1 VGSKFLDGEGYAVN
15 MSNQIETTITVQLEN
30 RDRKSVALRIF
41 LVVPM
46 AIFIS
51 AFTAWSG
58 STEASTF
65 LSGLLFLPVVLALVF
80 RGIYPSYILDFNRSL
95 LALSTRVSAYIFL
108 LNDNYPSI
116 EESADVKITF
126 PDVEGGAKLERYLPL
141 AKWFL
146 AIPLYLVG
154 FVYVIYGLAVLV
166 FAWFTILFTGRMP
179 ADSAEVL
186 LGVTQYWNRVYGYAF
201 LLVTD
206 EYPSFSL

>member
-1 VGSKFLDGEGYAVN
+1 
-15 MSNQIETTITVQLEN
+15 MSNQIETVVTVQLEN
-30 RDRKSVALRIF
+30 RDRKSVLLRIF

-65 LSGLLFLPVVLALVF
+65 LSGLLFLPVLLALVF
-80 RGIYPSYILDFNRSL
+80 RGIYPSYILNFNRSL
-95 LALSTRVSAYIFL
+95 LSLSTRVTAYILL
-108 LNDNYPSI
+108 LNDKYPSI

-126 PDVEGGAKLERYLPL
+126 PDVEGGAKLNRYMPL
-141 AKWFL
+141 VKWLL
-146 AIPLYLVG
+146 AVPLYLVG
-154 FVYVIYGLAVLV
+154 LVYTIYGIAVLI
-166 FAWFTILFTGRMP
+166 FTWFTILFTGKMP
-179 ADSAEVL
+179 AFSADVL
-186 LGVTQYWNRVYGYAF
+186 LGVTKYWNRVYGYAF

>member
-1 VGSKFLDGEGYAVN
+1 
-15 MSNQIETTITVQLEN
+15 MSNQIETVVTVQLDN

-58 STEASTF
+58 SAEASTF
-65 LSGLLFLPVVLALVF
+65 LSGLLFLPVLLALVF
-80 RGIYPSYILDFNRSL
+80 RGIYPSYVLDFNRSL
-95 LALSTRVSAYIFL
+95 LALSTRVTAYILL
-108 LNDNYPSI
+108 LNDKYPSI
-116 EESADVKITF
+116 EESDDVKITF
-126 PDVEGGAKLERYLPL
+126 PDVEGGAKLNRYLPL
-141 AKWFL
+141 VKWLL
-146 AIPLYLVG
+146 ALPLYIVG
-154 FVYVIYGLAVLV
+154 VVYVFYGLAVLI
-166 FAWFTILFTGRMP
+166 FTWFTILFTGKMP
-179 ADSAEVL
+179 AFSADVL

>member
-1 VGSKFLDGEGYAVN
+1 
-15 MSNQIETTITVQLEN
+15 MSNQIETTITVQLDN
-30 RDRKSVALRIF
+30 RDRKSVLLRIF

-65 LSGLLFLPVVLALVF
+65 LSGLLFVPVLLALVF

-95 LALSTRVSAYIFL
+95 LSLSTRVTAYILL
-108 LNDNYPSI
+108 LNDKYPSI

-126 PDVEGGAKLERYLPL
+126 PDVEGGAKLNRYMPL
-141 AKWFL
+141 VKWIL
-146 AIPLYLVG
+146 AVPLYFVGLV
-154 FVYVIYGLAVLV
+154 YTIYGIAVLI
-166 FAWFTILFTGRMP
+166 FTWFTILFTGKMP
-179 ADSAEVL
+179 AFSGEVL
-186 LGVTQYWNRVYGYAF
+186 LGVTKYWNRVYGYAF

>member
-1 VGSKFLDGEGYAVN
+1 
-15 MSNQIETTITVQLEN
+15 MSNQIETVVTVQLEN
-30 RDRKSVALRIF
+30 RDRKSVLLRIF

-65 LSGLLFLPVVLALVF
+65 LSGLLFLPVLLALVF

-95 LALSTRVSAYIFL
+95 LSLSTRVTAYILL
-108 LNDNYPSI
+108 LNDKYPSI
-116 EESADVKITF
+116 EESEDVKITF
-126 PDVEGGAKLERYLPL
+126 PDIEGGAKLNRYMPL
-141 AKWFL
+141 VKWLL
-146 AIPLYLVG
+146 AVQLYLVG
-154 FVYVIYGLAVLV
+154 LVYTIYGIAVLI
-166 FAWFTILFTGRMP
+166 FTWFTILFTGKMP
-179 ADSAEVL
+179 AFSADVL
-186 LGVTQYWNRVYGYAF
+186 LGVTKYWNRVYGYAF

>member
-1 VGSKFLDGEGYAVN
+1 
-15 MSNQIETTITVQLEN
+15 MSNQIETVVTVQLEN
-30 RDRKSVALRIF
+30 RDRKSVLLRIF

-65 LSGLLFLPVVLALVF
+65 LSGLLFLPVLLALVF

-95 LALSTRVSAYIFL
+95 LSLSTRVTAYILL
-108 LNDNYPSI
+108 LNDKYPSI

-126 PDVEGGAKLERYLPL
+126 PDVEGGAKLNRYMPL
-141 AKWFL
+141 VKWLL
-146 AIPLYLVG
+146 AVPLYLVG
-154 FVYVIYGLAVLV
+154 LVYTIYGIAVLI
-166 FAWFTILFTGRMP
+166 FTWFTILSTGKMP
-179 ADSAEVL
+179 AFSADVL
-186 LGVTQYWNRVYGYAF
+186 MGVTKYWNRVYGYAF

>member
-1 VGSKFLDGEGYAVN
+1 
-15 MSNQIETTITVQLEN
+15 MSNQIETDVIVQLDN
-30 RDRKSVALRIF
+30 RDRQSVALRIF

-80 RGIYPSYILDFNRSL
+80 RGIYPSYILNFNRSL
-95 LALSTRVSAYIFL
+95 LSLSTRVTAYVLL
-108 LNDNYPSI
+108 LNDKYPSI
-116 EESADVKITF
+116 EESDDVKITF
-126 PDVEGGAKLERYLPL
+126 PDVSGGEKLNRYLPL
-141 AKWFL
+141 VKWIL
-146 AIPLYLVG
+146 ALPLYLLGV
-154 FVYVIYGLAVLV
+154 VYTFYGVAVLI
-166 FAWFTILFTGRMP
+166 FTWFTILFTGKMP
-179 ADSAEVL
+179 AFSADVL
-186 LGVTQYWNRVYGYAF
+186 LGVTKYWNRVYGYAF

>member
-1 VGSKFLDGEGYAVN
+1 
-15 MSNQIETTITVQLEN
+15 MSNQIETVITVQLDN

-65 LSGLLFLPVVLALVF
+65 LSGLLFLPVLLALVF

-95 LALSTRVSAYIFL
+95 LALSTRVTAYILL
-108 LNDNYPSI
+108 LNDKYPSI
-116 EESADVKITF
+116 EESEDVKITF
-126 PDVEGGAKLERYLPL
+126 PDVEGGAKLNRYMPL
-141 AKWFL
+141 VKWLL
-146 AIPLYLVG
+146 AVPLYIVG
-154 FVYVIYGLAVLV
+154 VVYVFYGLAVLI
-166 FAWFTILFTGRMP
+166 FTWFTILFTGKMP
-179 ADSAEVL
+179 AFSGEVL

>member
-1 VGSKFLDGEGYAVN
+1 
-15 MSNQIETTITVQLEN
+15 MSNQIETVVTVQLDG

-58 STEASTF
+58 SAEASTF
-65 LSGLLFLPVVLALVF
+65 LSGLLFVPVLLALVF

-95 LALSTRVSAYIFL
+95 LALSTRVTAYVLL
-108 LNDNYPSI
+108 LNDKYPSI
-116 EESADVKITF
+116 EENEDVKITF
-126 PDVEGGAKLERYLPL
+126 PDVEGGAKLNRYLPL
-141 AKWFL
+141 VKWLL
-146 AIPLYLVG
+146 ALPLYIVG
-154 FVYVIYGLAVLV
+154 FVYTIYGVAVLI
-166 FAWFTILFTGRMP
+166 FTWFTILFTGKMP
-179 ADSAEVL
+179 AFSADVL
-186 LGVTQYWNRVYGYAF
+186 LGVTKYWNRVYGYAF

>member
-1 VGSKFLDGEGYAVN
+1 
-15 MSNQIETTITVQLEN
+15 MSNQIETVVTVQLEN
-30 RDRKSVALRIF
+30 RDRKSVLLRIF

-65 LSGLLFLPVVLALVF
+65 LSGLLFLPVLLALVF

-95 LALSTRVSAYIFL
+95 LALSTRVTAYILL
-108 LNDNYPSI
+108 LNDKYPSI

-126 PDVEGGAKLERYLPL
+126 PDVEGGAKLNRYMPL
-141 AKWFL
+141 VKWLL
-146 AIPLYLVG
+146 AVPLYLVG
-154 FVYVIYGLAVLV
+154 LVYTIYGIAVLI
-166 FAWFTILFTGRMP
+166 FTWFTILFTGKMP
-179 ADSAEVL
+179 AFSAEVL

>member
-1 VGSKFLDGEGYAVN
+1 
-15 MSNQIETTITVQLEN
+15 MSNQIETAITVQLDN
-30 RDRKSVALRIF
+30 RDRKSVLLRIF

-65 LSGLLFLPVVLALVF
+65 LSGLLFLPVLLALVF

-95 LALSTRVSAYIFL
+95 LALSTRVTAYILL
-108 LNDNYPSI
+108 LNDKYPSI
-116 EESADVKITF
+116 EESEDVKITF
-126 PDVEGGAKLERYLPL
+126 PDVEGGAKLNRYMPL
-141 AKWFL
+141 VKWLL
-146 AIPLYLVG
+146 AVPLYLVG
-154 FVYVIYGLAVLV
+154 LVYTIYGIAVLI
-166 FAWFTILFTGRMP
+166 FTWFTILFTGKMP
-179 ADSAEVL
+179 AFSGEVL

>member
-1 VGSKFLDGEGYAVN
+1 
-15 MSNQIETTITVQLEN
+15 MSNQIETAITVQLDN
-30 RDRKSVALRIF
+30 RDRKSVLLRIF

-65 LSGLLFLPVVLALVF
+65 LSGLLFLPVLLALVF

-95 LALSTRVSAYIFL
+95 LALSTRVTAYILL
-108 LNDNYPSI
+108 LNDKYPSI
-116 EESADVKITF
+116 EESEDVKITF
-126 PDVEGGAKLERYLPL
+126 PDVEGGAKLNRYLPL
-141 AKWFL
+141 VKWIL
-146 AIPLYLVG
+146 ALPLYIVG
-154 FVYVIYGLAVLV
+154 VVYVFYGLAVLI
-166 FAWFTILFTGRMP
+166 FTWFTILFTGKMP
-179 ADSAEVL
+179 AFSADVL

>member
-1 VGSKFLDGEGYAVN
+1 
-15 MSNQIETTITVQLEN
+15 MSNQIETVVTVQLDN

-65 LSGLLFLPVVLALVF
+65 LSGLLFLPVLLALVF
-80 RGIYPSYILDFNRSL
+80 RGIYPSYVLDFNRSL
-95 LALSTRVSAYIFL
+95 LALSTRVTAYILL
-108 LNDNYPSI
+108 LNDKYPSI
-116 EESADVKITF
+116 EESEDVKITF
-126 PDVEGGAKLERYLPL
+126 PDVEGGAKLNRYMPL
-141 AKWFL
+141 VKWLL
-146 AIPLYLVG
+146 AVPLYLVG
-154 FVYVIYGLAVLV
+154 LVYTIYGIAVLI
-166 FAWFTILFTGRMP
+166 FTWFTILFTGKMP
-179 ADSAEVL
+179 AFSGEVL